1 MSDSIYC
8 VVAIERKRVRW
19 MRVEI
24 KSPPFSTAARIE
36 AGYLIGLLQEG
47 MKLAMPHSRPMPSI
61 GSGCHELRIR
71 DRSVDW
77 RVVYYLHAEAVVILD
92 VFKKTTQ
99 QTPRSIMDACE
110 QRLREYKA
118 ML

>member
-1 MSDSIYC
+1 MSDLIYC
-8 VVAIERKRVRW
+8 IMAIGRKRVRW
-19 MRVEI
+19 MKGEI
-24 KSPPFSTAARIE
+24 KTPPFSKGARIE

-71 DRSVDW
+71 DQNVDW

-92 VFKKTTQ
+92 VFKKTTR
-99 QTPRSIMDACE
+99 QTPRSVMDACE
-110 QRLREYKA
+110 QRLRDYKA

>member
-1 MSDSIYC
+1 M
-8 VVAIERKRVRW
+8 
-19 MRVEI
+19 
-24 KSPPFSTAARIE
+24 
-36 AGYLIGLLQEG
+36 
-47 MKLAMPHSRPMPSI
+47 
-61 GSGCHELRIR
+61 RIR

-99 QTPRSIMDACE
+99 QTPRSVMDACE